1 MIKGKAKIQL
11 FEDGK
16 LISETHEENMI
27 TNVVDNILNP
37 PDYIESGMDSE
48 NDRSFNPLR
57 IFKSNIAD
65 TAFHGVIVCRD
76 KIEENADNVMLPWTN
91 AEVGHAGI
99 ATTNTDSS
107 IGTYNENESG
117 KIDGGYRHVWDFAS
131 DKANGEI
138 SCICLTTKDGGTG
151 GYHDTFW
158 DLSMGGTDLNSNST
172 LSFSSSYHTIVGRF
186 ISNNELDLTHYKW
199 FYMDK
204 LENGNVRLLGKNRYD
219 CGIYEIIFFDPT
231 SISVSEK
238 KPFCGIVSVKKVIEL
253 FPTPNPIPDTSSG
266 NYFHGSYYYT
276 NSSYNSSNIPD
287 DEKEKLRSNW
297 FENPQWLAFFP
308 YVMGNEIHIV
318 GQGQRSIYHYVFDLA
333 DYSRKSKKVITTDV
347 ELQNYDVGFHYVGVN
362 GKYKWFYGAV
372 VNEDYNSALSAFQW
386 DGKYFAIS
394 NYPLIDG
401 VENTSSENY
410 GQLRI
415 ISENGVSENKTL
427 QYINNE
433 RLSNMTTASFWG
445 FYVDERSN
453 TSILICDS
461 YNISY
466 SAIALEIIKNGD
478 DYGWYR
484 MRVSMP
490 TYGTSHIYCYANF
503 IKVKGLNF
511 PYYVA
516 PDNPYSHNGTERY
529 FGLTLGILKPCLTTI
544 NNLSSPVRKLDGQ
557 VMKITYDIVDEEE

>member
-27 TNVVDNILNP
+27 TNAVDNILNP

-57 IFKSNIAD
+57 LFKSNIAD

-76 KIEENADNVMLPWTN
+76 KIDENADNVMLPWTN

-138 SCICLTTKDGGTG
+138 SCVCLTTKDGATG

-172 LSFSSSYHTIVGRF
+172 SSFSSSYHTIVGRF
-186 ISNNELDLTHYKW
+186 ISNNELDFTHYKW

-204 LENGNVRLLGKNRYD
+204 LENGNVRLLGKNRYN
-219 CGIYEIIFFDPT
+219 CGIYEVIFFDPT

-238 KPFCGIVSVKKVIEL
+238 KPFCGIVSIKKVIEL
-253 FPTPNPIPDTSSG
+253 FPAPSHIPETSSG
-266 NYFHGSYYYT
+266 NYFHGTYFYT
-276 NSSYNSSNIPD
+276 NSSYNTSNIPD
-287 DEKEKLRSNW
+287 DEKEKLRNNW

-308 YVMGNEIHIV
+308 YVIGNEIHIV
-318 GQGQRSIYHYVFDLA
+318 GQSQRSIYQCVYDIS
-333 DYSRKSKKVITTDV
+333 DYSRKFKKVIATDA
-347 ELQNYDVGFHYVGVN
+347 EFQNYDIGFHYVSLN
-362 GKYKWFYGAV
+362 GKYKWFYGAG
-372 VNEDYNSALSAFQW
+372 VNEDYNSALPAFQW

-401 VENTSSENY
+401 IENTSSENY

-415 ISENGVSENKTL
+415 FLENGISENKTP
-427 QYINNE
+427 QYINN
-433 RLSNMTTASFWG
+433 
-445 FYVDERSN
+445 
-453 TSILICDS
+453 
-461 YNISY
+461 
-466 SAIALEIIKNGD
+466 
-478 DYGWYR
+478 
-484 MRVSMP
+484 
-490 TYGTSHIYCYANF
+490 
-503 IKVKGLNF
+503 
-511 PYYVA
+511 
-516 PDNPYSHNGTERY
+516 
-529 FGLTLGILKPCLTTI
+529 
-544 NNLSSPVRKLDGQ
+544 
-557 VMKITYDIVDEEE
+557 

>member
-27 TNVVDNILNP
+27 TNAVDNILNP

-48 NDRSFNPLR
+48 NDRSYNPLR
-57 IFKSNIAD
+57 IFKCNIAD

-91 AEVGHAGI
+91 AEIGHAGI
-99 ATTNTDSS
+99 PTTNTDPT

-117 KIDGGYRHVWDFAS
+117 KIDNGYRHVWDFAS

-158 DLSMGGTDLNSNST
+158 DLSMGGMDLNSNST
-172 LSFSSSYHTIVGRF
+172 SSFSSNYHTIVGRF
-186 ISNNELDLTHYKW
+186 IPNDELELTHYKW

-204 LENGNVRLLGKNRYD
+204 LDNGNVRLLGKNRYD
-219 CGIYEIIFFDPT
+219 CGIYEVIFFDPT
-231 SISVSEK
+231 SISVSDK
-238 KPFCGIVSVKKVIEL
+238 KRFCGIVSVKKVIEL
-253 FPTPNPIPDTSSG
+253 FPAPSPIPETSSG
-266 NYFHGSYYYT
+266 NFFHGSYFYS
-276 NSSYNSSNIPD
+276 NNSYNASSIPD
-287 DEKEKLRSNW
+287 DEKEKLRNNW

-308 YVMGNEIHIV
+308 YVIGNEIHIV
-318 GQGQRSIYHYVFDLA
+318 GQNQRSIYHCVYDIS
-333 DYSRKSKKVITTDV
+333 DYSRKFKKVIATNA
-347 ELQNYDVGFHYVGVN
+347 ELQNYDIGFHYVSLN
-362 GKYKWFYGAV
+362 GKYKWFYGAG
-372 VNEDYNSALSAFQW
+372 VNEYYNSALPAFQW

-401 VENTSSENY
+401 AESTSSENY

-415 ISENGVSENKTL
+415 FSESGISENKTL

-445 FYVDERSN
+445 FYVDEKSN
-453 TSILICDS
+453 TPLLICDT
-461 YNISY
+461 YNINY
-466 SAIALEIIKNGD
+466 SAIALEIIKKD
-478 DYGWYR
+478 DGYGWYR

-490 TYGTSHIYCYANF
+490 TYGTSYIYCYANF
-503 IKVKGLNF
+503 VKTKGLSL

-516 PDNPYSHNGTERY
+516 SDYPYSSNNTSHY
-529 FGLTLGILKPCLTTI
+529 FGLALGILKPCLTTI

>member
-11 FEDGK
+11 FEGGK

-27 TNVVDNILNP
+27 TNAVDNILNP
-37 PDYIESGMDSE
+37 PDYIESRMDSE
-48 NDRSFNPLR
+48 NDRSYNPLR
-57 IFKSNIAD
+57 IFKSDIAD

-91 AEVGHAGI
+91 AEIGHAGI
-99 ATTNTDSS
+99 PTTNTDST

-158 DLSMGGTDLNSNST
+158 NLSMGGTDLNSNST
-172 LSFSSSYHTIVGRF
+172 SSFSSNLHTIVGRF
-186 ISNNELDLTHYKW
+186 IPNEQLDLAHYKW

-204 LENGNVRLLGKNRYD
+204 LDNGNVRLLGKNRYD
-219 CGIYEIIFFDPT
+219 CGIYEVIFFDPT
-231 SISVSEK
+231 SISVSDK
-238 KPFCGIVSVKKVIEL
+238 KPFCGIVSIKKVIEL
-253 FPTPNPIPDTSSG
+253 FPAPSPIPETSSG

-276 NSSYNSSNIPD
+276 NTSYNASNTPD
-287 DEKEKLRSNW
+287 DEKEKLRNNW
-297 FENPQWLAFFP
+297 FDNPQWLAFFP
-308 YVMGNEIHIV
+308 YVIGNEIHIV
-318 GQGQRSIYHYVFDLA
+318 GQSQRGIYQCVYDIS
-333 DYSRKSKKVITTDV
+333 DYSRKFKKVIATDA
-347 ELQNYDVGFHYVGVN
+347 ELQNYDIGFHYVSLN
-362 GKYKWFYGAV
+362 GKYKWFYGAG
-372 VNEDYNSALSAFQW
+372 VNEDYNSALPAFRW
-386 DGKYFAIS
+386 DGKYFAITDH
-394 NYPLIDG
+394 PLIDG
-401 VENTSSENY
+401 TESISSENY

-415 ISENGVSENKTL
+415 FSESGVSENKTL

-453 TSILICDS
+453 TPILICDS

-466 SAIALEIIKNGD
+466 SAIALEIIKKD
-478 DYGWYR
+478 DGYGWYR

-490 TYGTSHIYCYANF
+490 TYRTSHIYCYANF

-516 PDNPYSHNGTERY
+516 PDNPHSNNGTTHY
-529 FGLTLGILKPCLTTI
+529 FGLVLGILKHCLTTI

>member
-27 TNVVDNILNP
+27 TNAADNILNP
-37 PDYIESGMDSE
+37 PDYIEVRMDAE

-65 TAFHGVIVCRD
+65 TAFRGVIVCRD
-76 KIEENADNVMLPWTN
+76 KIEANADNVMLPWTN

-99 ATTNTDSS
+99 ATTNTDPT

-158 DLSMGGTDLNSNST
+158 DLSMGGNDLNSNST
-172 LSFSSSYHTIVGRF
+172 SSFSSNLHTICGHF
-186 ISNNELDLTHYKW
+186 IPISEIDLAHYKW

-219 CGIYEIIFFDPT
+219 CGIYEVVIFDPT

-238 KPFCGIVSVKKVIEL
+238 KPFCGIVSVKKVIEI
-253 FPTPNPIPDTSSG
+253 FPSPSTIPGTTADMF
-266 NYFHGSYYYT
+266 FHGSYFYE
-276 NSSYNSSNIPD
+276 NGSYISDYIPA
-287 DEKEKLRSNW
+287 DEKEKLRRNW

-308 YVMGNEIHIV
+308 YVIGDEIHII
-318 GQGQRSIYHYVFDLA
+318 GQSQQSIYHYIFNVN
-333 DYSRKSKKVITTDV
+333 DYILKSKKVITTDV
-347 ELQNYDVGFHYVGVN
+347 DLQNYDVGFHYVYHDY
-362 GKYKWFYGAV
+362 KYTWFFGAG
-372 VNEDYNSALSAFQW
+372 VNEDYNSTLPAFYW
-386 DGKYFAIS
+386 DGKYFAVS
-394 NYPLIDG
+394 KHPLIDG
-401 VENTSSENY
+401 SENTSSDNY

-415 ISENGVSENKTL
+415 FSESGVPENKTL

-445 FYVDERSN
+445 FYVDEKSN
-453 TSILICDS
+453 TPLLICDG
-461 YNISY
+461 YNINY

-478 DYGWYR
+478 EYGWYR

-490 TYGTSHIYCYANF
+490 TYGTSHIYCYANL

-516 PDNPYSHNGTERY
+516 PDNPYSHNGTDRY

>member
-27 TNVVDNILNP
+27 TNAVDNILNP

-57 IFKSNIAD
+57 LFKSNIAD

-76 KIEENADNVMLPWTN
+76 KIDENADNVMLPWTN

-138 SCICLTTKDGGTG
+138 SCVCLTTKDGATG

-172 LSFSSSYHTIVGRF
+172 SSFSSSYHTIVGRF
-186 ISNNELDLTHYKW
+186 ISNNELDFTHYKW

-204 LENGNVRLLGKNRYD
+204 LENGNVRLLGKNRYN
-219 CGIYEIIFFDPT
+219 CGIYEVIFFDPT

-238 KPFCGIVSVKKVIEL
+238 KPFCGIVSIKKVIEL
-253 FPTPNPIPDTSSG
+253 FPAPSHIPETSSG
-266 NYFHGSYYYT
+266 NYFHGTYFYT
-276 NSSYNSSNIPD
+276 NSSYNTSNIPD
-287 DEKEKLRSNW
+287 DEKEKLRNNW

-308 YVMGNEIHIV
+308 YVIGDEIHIV
-318 GQGQRSIYHYVFDLA
+318 GHSLRSIYQCVYDIS
-333 DYSRKSKKVITTDV
+333 DYSRKFKKVIATDA
-347 ELQNYDVGFHYVGVN
+347 EFQNYDIGFHYVSLN
-362 GKYKWFYGAV
+362 GKYKWFYGAG
-372 VNEDYNSALSAFQW
+372 VNEDYNSALPAFQW

-401 VENTSSENY
+401 IENTSSENY

-415 ISENGVSENKTL
+415 FLENGISENKTP

-445 FYVDERSN
+445 FYVDEKSN
-453 TSILICDS
+453 TPLLICDT
-461 YNISY
+461 YNINY
-466 SAIALEIIKNGD
+466 SAIALEIIKNSD
-478 DYGWYR
+478 EYGWYR
-484 MRVSMP
+484 MRVSVP
-490 TYGTSHIYCYANF
+490 CYGNSRLYCYANF
-503 IKVKGLNF
+503 IKTAGVYL
-511 PYYVA
+511 PYYIS
-516 PDNPYSHNGTERY
+516 PDYPYSSNSASHY
-529 FGLTLGILKPCLTTI
+529 YGLVLGILKPCLTTI
-544 NNLSSPVRKLDGQ
+544 NNLSPPVRKLDGQ

>member
-1 MIKGKAKIQL
+1 MIKGKTKIQL
-11 FEDGK
+11 FEDGR
-16 LISETHEENMI
+16 LISETREENMI
-27 TNVVDNILNP
+27 TNAVDNILNP

-48 NDRSFNPLR
+48 NDRSYNPLR
-57 IFKSNIAD
+57 LFKSNIAD
-65 TAFHGVIVCRD
+65 TAFRGLIVCRD
-76 KIEENADNVMLPWTN
+76 KIEEDADNVMLPWTN
-91 AEVGHAGI
+91 AEIGHAGI
-99 ATTNTDSS
+99 PTTNTDPT

-158 DLSMGGTDLNSNST
+158 DLSMGGNDLNSNST
-172 LSFSSSYHTIVGRF
+172 SSFSSNLHTIVGRF
-186 ISNNELDLTHYKW
+186 IPNDQLDLAHYKW

-219 CGIYEIIFFDPT
+219 CGIYEVIFFDPT

-253 FPTPNPIPDTSSG
+253 FPAPSPIPDTSSG

-276 NSSYNSSNIPD
+276 NSSYNTSNIPE

-318 GQGQRSIYHYVFDLA
+318 GQSQRGIYHYVYDIS
-333 DYSRKSKKVITTDV
+333 DYSRKSKKVITTAV
-347 ELQNYDVGFHYVGVN
+347 ELQNYDVGFHYVSVN
-362 GKYKWFYGAV
+362 GKYKWFYGAG

-394 NYPLIDG
+394 NYPLVDG

-445 FYVDERSN
+445 FYVDEESN
-453 TSILICDS
+453 TPILICDT

-466 SAIALEIIKNGD
+466 SAIALEIIKNGE

-484 MRVSMP
+484 MRVTMP

-503 IKVKGLNF
+503 VKVKGLNF

>member
-1 MIKGKAKIQL
+1 MIKGKTKIQL

-27 TNVVDNILNP
+27 TNAVDNILNP
-37 PDYIESGMDSE
+37 PYYIESGMDSE

-76 KIEENADNVMLPWTN
+76 KIEENADNVMIPWTN
-91 AEVGHAGI
+91 AEIGHAGI
-99 ATTNTDSS
+99 PTTNTDPT

-158 DLSMGGTDLNSNST
+158 NLSMGGNDLNSNST
-172 LSFSSSYHTIVGRF
+172 SSFSSNLHTIVGRY
-186 ISNNELDLTHYKW
+186 IPNDQINLTRYKW

-204 LENGNVRLLGKNRYD
+204 LDNGNVRLLGKNRYD
-219 CGIYEIIFFDPT
+219 CGIYEVVFFNPA

-238 KPFCGIVSVKKVIEL
+238 KPFCGIVSVKKVIEI
-253 FPTPNPIPDTSSG
+253 FPAPSSIPNTSSDK
-266 NYFHGSYYYT
+266 YFHGSYFYE
-276 NSSYNSSNIPD
+276 NGSYNSDNIPA
-287 DEKEKLRSNW
+287 DEKEKLRQNW
-297 FENPQWLAFFP
+297 FDNPQWLAFFP
-308 YVMGNEIHIV
+308 YVIGEEIHIV
-318 GQGQRSIYHYVFDLA
+318 GQSQRSIYHYVFDIA
-333 DYSRKSKKVITTDV
+333 DYSQKSKKVIITDV
-347 ELQNYDVGFHYVGVN
+347 ELQNYGTGFHNVYLN
-362 GKYKWFYGAV
+362 GKYKWFYGAG
-372 VNEDYNSALSAFQW
+372 VNEDNNSALSDFYW
-386 DGKYFAIS
+386 DGKYFAVS
-394 NYPLIDG
+394 KHPLIDG
-401 VENTSSENY
+401 SENVSSENY
-410 GQLRI
+410 GQFRI
-415 ISENGVSENKTL
+415 ISESGTSENKTL

-433 RLSNMTTASFWG
+433 RLSSMTTASSWG

-453 TSILICDS
+453 TPILICDS
-461 YNISY
+461 YNINY
-466 SAIALEIIKNGD
+466 SAIALEIIKKD
-478 DYGWYR
+478 DGYGWYR

-511 PYYVA
+511 PYYIT
-516 PDNPYSHNGTERY
+516 PDNPYSNNGTTRY
-529 FGLTLGILKPCLTTI
+529 FGLVLGILKPCLTTI

>member
-1 MIKGKAKIQL
+1 MIKGRAKIQL

-27 TNVVDNILNP
+27 TNAVDNILNP
-37 PDYIESGMDSE
+37 PDYIESGMDSD
-48 NDRSFNPLR
+48 NDRSYNPLR
-57 IFKSNIAD
+57 LFKSNIAD
-65 TAFHGVIVCRD
+65 TAFRGVIVCRD
-76 KIEENADNVMLPWTN
+76 KIEEDANNVMLPWTN
-91 AEVGHAGI
+91 AEIGHAGI
-99 ATTNTDSS
+99 STTNTEAT
-107 IGTYNENESG
+107 IGSYNENESG

-172 LSFSSSYHTIVGRF
+172 SSFSSNLHTIVGRF
-186 ISNNELDLTHYKW
+186 IPISKIDLAHYKW

-219 CGIYEIIFFDPT
+219 CGIYEVVFFNPT

-253 FPTPNPIPDTSSG
+253 FPAPSPIPDTSSG

-276 NSSYNSSNIPD
+276 NSSYNTSNIPE

-308 YVMGNEIHIV
+308 YVIGDEIHII
-318 GQGQRSIYHYVFDLA
+318 GQSQRSIYHYVFDLA
-333 DYSRKSKKVITTDV
+333 DYSQKSKKVITTDI
-347 ELQNYDVGFHYVGVN
+347 ELQNYDVGFHYVYHDY
-362 GKYKWFYGAV
+362 KYKWFYGV
-372 VNEDYNSALSAFQW
+372 GVNEDNNSALSTFQW

-415 ISENGVSENKTL
+415 LSESGISENKTL

-445 FYVDERSN
+445 FYVDEKSN
-453 TSILICDS
+453 TPILICDS

-490 TYGTSHIYCYANF
+490 TYGASHIYCYANF

-511 PYYVA
+511 PYYAA
-516 PDNPYSHNGTERY
+516 PDNPYSSNGTTRY
-529 FGLTLGILKPCLTTI
+529 FGLVLGILKPCLTTI

>member
-1 MIKGKAKIQL
+1 MIKGRAKIQL

-27 TNVVDNILNP
+27 TNAVDNILNP
-37 PDYIESGMDSE
+37 PDYIESGMDSD
-48 NDRSFNPLR
+48 NDRSYNPLR
-57 IFKSNIAD
+57 LFKSNIAD
-65 TAFHGVIVCRD
+65 TAFRGVIVCRD
-76 KIEENADNVMLPWTN
+76 KIEEDANNVMLPWTN
-91 AEVGHAGI
+91 AEIGHAGI
-99 ATTNTDSS
+99 STTNTDSS

-172 LSFSSSYHTIVGRF
+172 SSFSSNLHTIVGRF
-186 ISNNELDLTHYKW
+186 IPNDQLDLAHYKW

-219 CGIYEIIFFDPT
+219 CGIYEVIFFDPT

-253 FPTPNPIPDTSSG
+253 FPAPSPIPDTSSG

-276 NSSYNSSNIPD
+276 NSSYNTSNIPE

-318 GQGQRSIYHYVFDLA
+318 GQSQRGIYHYVYDIS
-333 DYSRKSKKVITTDV
+333 DYSRKSKKVITTAV
-347 ELQNYDVGFHYVGVN
+347 ELQNYDVGFHYVSVN
-362 GKYKWFYGAV
+362 GKYKWFYGAG

-394 NYPLIDG
+394 NYPLVDG

-445 FYVDERSN
+445 FYVDEESN
-453 TSILICDS
+453 TPILICDT

-466 SAIALEIIKNGD
+466 SAIALEIIKNGE

-484 MRVSMP
+484 MRVTMP

-503 IKVKGLNF
+503 VKVKGLNF